1 MTEVGLSARLL
12 RAEQRIRSAK
22 RIVIMLASGIL
33 ALSVWQAWTFYRF
46 VHRQTLTLNNKTPHA
61 GVLPVRCSFL
71 ATRHDG
77 TVHRLARRYKE
88 WPDCDRWPSL
98 YS

>member
-61 GVLPVRCSFL
+61 GARNSCRLFEAYYSYRN
-71 ATRHDG
+71 ATMGSTHM
-77 TVHRLARRYKE
+77 ARRAGM
-88 WPDCDRWPSL
+88 
-98 YS
+98 